1 MKDDTKKR
9 RSTSK
14 VERRRK
20 GAPRKTLS
28 PELEA
33 LARGDEKALRKKRK
47 ERLRDPRPVALI
59 PGVANR
65 DARAVADAR
74 VEAMR
79 AMIAWE
85 DQDALDRAFADLMV
99 LRLWRGRSITG
110 MDAFTEDLLELAPD
124 DARAAAERGAA
135 ATGRSLEPLDD
146 VAVAAWLRT
155 EAALLEMEIDGKVG
169 VDAEGRIALSFP
181 AVVAPEAFDSVA
193 RRLAPLLDDRRP
205 QRPSRDDSGG
215 DRGRDERRGPPRGGQ
230 GGFRGG
236 DDRKGPPRGK
246 GGFRGKGGPGGGKGG
261 PGGGKGGPRGAPRG
275 KGGGPRGPGGKGR

>member
-1 MKDDTKKR
+1 MGDDTKKR
-9 RSTSK
+9 RPASK

-20 GAPRKTLS
+20 GAPRKKLS

-65 DARAVADAR
+65 DARSVADAR

-85 DQDALDRAFADLMV
+85 DQDSLDRAFADLMI

-110 MDAFTEDLLELAPD
+110 MDAFTEDLLELAPA
-124 DARAAAERGAA
+124 DARKAAERGAA
-135 ATGRSLEPLDD
+135 ATGRTLEPLDD

-155 EAALLEMEIDGKVG
+155 EAALLELGIDGRVG
-169 VDAEGRIALSFP
+169 VDGEGRLALSFP
-181 AVVAPEAFDSVA
+181 AVAAPEAFDGIA
-193 RRLAPLLDDRRP
+193 HRLAPLLEDRRP
-205 QRPSRDDSGG
+205 PRPSRDDG
-215 DRGRDERRGPPRGGQ
+215 DRGGR
-230 GGFRGG
+230 
-236 DDRKGPPRGK
+236 DDRKGPPRGRGGPRDDRKGPPRDK
-246 GGFRGKGGPGGGKGG
+246 GGFRDGGKGG
-261 PGGGKGGPRGAPRG
+261 HRGKGGPRG
-275 KGGGPRGPGGKGR
+275 GGGRGR

>member
-1 MKDDTKKR
+1 MSDHSKKR
-9 RSTSK
+9 RSAGK

-33 LARGDEKALRKKRK
+33 LARGDERALRKKRK

-79 AMIAWE
+79 AMIAWN

-99 LRLWRGRSITG
+99 LRLWRGLSITS
-110 MDAFTEDLLELAPD
+110 MDAFTEDLLERAPD
-124 DARAAAERGAA
+124 QARAAAERGAA

-155 EAALLEMEIDGKVG
+155 EAALLELGIDGRVG
-169 VDAEGRIALSFP
+169 VDGEGRLALSFP
-181 AVVAPEAFDSVA
+181 AVVAPEALDGVA
-193 RRLAPLLDDRRP
+193 RRLAPLLEDRRP
-205 QRPSRDDSGG
+205 KRPSRGDG
-215 DRGRDERRGPPRGGQ
+215 DRGGEGRRGPPPGGGRG
-230 GGFRGG
+230 R
-236 DDRKGPPRGK
+236 DDRKGPPRRDDGGYRGGK
-246 GGFRGKGGPGGGKGG
+246 GAPRGRGGSRGKGG
-261 PGGGKGGPRGAPRG
+261 
-275 KGGGPRGPGGKGR
+275 KGR

>member
-1 MKDDTKKR
+1 MTDEKKKR
-9 RSTSK
+9 RSASK

-79 AMIAWE
+79 AMIAWD
-85 DQDALDRAFADLMV
+85 DQDSLDRAMADLTV
-99 LRLWRGRSITG
+99 LRLWRGLSITG
-110 MDAFTEDLLELAPD
+110 MDALAEDLLELAPE
-124 DARAAAERGAA
+124 DAKAAAERGAA
-135 ATGRSLEPLDD
+135 ATDRGLEPLDD

-155 EAALLEMEIDGKVG
+155 EAALLEMEIDAGVK
-169 VDAEGRIALSFP
+169 VDAEGRISLSFP
-181 AVVAPEAFDSVA
+181 AVVAPEAFDAVA
-193 RRLAPLLDDRRP
+193 RRLAPLLEDRRP
-205 QRPSRDDSGG
+205 KRPSRDSDG
-215 DRGRDERRGPPRGGQ
+215 DRGRDDRRGPPRDGDRRGPPRGGRDDRK
-230 GGFRGG
+230 GGR

-246 GGFRGKGGPGGGKGG
+246 GGYRGKSGPGGRSGGGGKGG
-261 PGGGKGGPRGAPRG
+261 YRG
-275 KGGGPRGPGGKGR
+275 KGGKGR

>member
-9 RSTSK
+9 RTTSSK

-85 DQDALDRAFADLMV
+85 DQDSLDRAFADLMV

-205 QRPSRDDSGG
+205 PRPSRDGSGG
-215 DRGRDERRGPPRGGQ
+215 DRGRDDRRGPPRGGQ

-246 GGFRGKGGPGGGKGG
+246 GGFRGKGPGGGKGG